1 LSHASTWCCE
11 TGLEASA
18 QGLLRAPAQTG
29 RNPCYWPGGSSCIP
43 GMWGSQLPTSV
54 GADVVGIL
62 PVILG
67 LLEHLRVELSLG
79 VVGLGSDPVPKVYS
93 GVMF

>member
-1 LSHASTWCCE
+1 
-11 TGLEASA
+11 
-18 QGLLRAPAQTG
+18 
-29 RNPCYWPGGSSCIP
+29 
-43 GMWGSQLPTSV
+43 MWGSQLPTSV